1 MVRDVHRLA
10 KLSVRLMYIYKDG
23 VIVHIDKELFNLLD
37 VEVNE
42 GLDRIFVELKEEM
55 FIKVCWHFLLRGIR
69 CNLILRFLVCSM
81 LMISGRKY
89 YRKPIVIGIPFNREL
104 PRCSVTY
111 NRCSGGM
118 GWNMIL
124 LNLCLNFLIAN

>member
-55 FIKVCWHFLLRGIR
+55 FIKVC
-69 CNLILRFLVCSM
+69 
-81 LMISGRKY
+81 
-89 YRKPIVIGIPFNREL
+89 
-104 PRCSVTY
+104 
-111 NRCSGGM
+111 
-118 GWNMIL
+118 
-124 LNLCLNFLIAN
+124 